1 MTPRISPVIS
11 PIMSVFKFSLLL
23 LLLLLLW
30 LLLLLSPGEG
40 TVGGVILTLF
50 VAVENMNKRDVDK
63 IFTLDQITTSENPP
77 PNFLRQVTRLIVLPS
92 LCSSLCHS
100 NAILHIDPFMYRSVG
115 WSVFIPTRITPQT
128 LTTHYRIFHMSS
140 FQRT

>member
-23 LLLLLLW
+23 L

-50 VAVENMNKRDVDK
+50 VAVENMNKRDIDK

-77 PNFLRQVTRLIVLPS
+77 PNFFRQVTRLIVLPS
-92 LCSSLCHS
+92 LCSS
-100 NAILHIDPFMYRSVG
+100 F
-115 WSVFIPTRITPQT
+115 
-128 LTTHYRIFHMSS
+128 
-140 FQRT
+140 